1 MSDKKISFRDEIK
14 LKNKKTLEVQ
24 ALKDYK
30 RNSIGLYFSAIVFF
44 IVMLMTCNG
53 IRVGGNLLMMLIVAS
68 MMGVFFFG
76 RGLRVL
82 PKGQIVFSC
91 VKALLCV
98 GMCVAY
104 TILHQGNWDMMDYG
118 ILAILL
124 GVVAVDIPRVIKAS
138 KEMKQ

>member
-14 LKNKKTLEVQ
+14 LKNKKTLEEQ

-30 RNSIGLYFSAIVFF
+30 RNTIGLYFSAIVFF
-44 IVMLMTCNG
+44 IVLLMTFNG
-53 IRVGGNLLMMLIVAS
+53 RRVAGNLSMMLIVVS

-124 GVVAVDIPRVIKAS
+124 GVVAVDMPRVIKAS

>member
-14 LKNKKTLEVQ
+14 MKNQKTLEEQ
-24 ALKDYK
+24 AVKDYK
-30 RNSIGLYFSAIVFF
+30 RNTIGLYFSAIVFF
-44 IVMLMTCNG
+44 IVLLMTFNG
-53 IRVGGNLLMMLIVAS
+53 IRVAGNLSMMLIVVS

-98 GMCVAY
+98 GMWVAY

>member
-1 MSDKKISFRDEIK
+1 MSDKKFSFRDEIK
-14 LKNKKTLEVQ
+14 LKNKKTLEEQ
-24 ALKDYK
+24 ALKDYM

-44 IVMLMTCNG
+44 IVLLMTFNC
-53 IRVGGNLLMMLIVAS
+53 IRVAGNLSMMLIVVS

-98 GMCVAY
+98 GMCVTY

>member
-14 LKNKKTLEVQ
+14 MKNQKTQEEQ

-44 IVMLMTCNG
+44 IVLLMTFNG
-53 IRVGGNLLMMLIVAS
+53 IRVAGNLSMMLIVAS

-124 GVVAVDIPRVIKAS
+124 GVVVVDIPRVIKAS
-138 KEMKQ
+138 KDMKK

>member
-14 LKNKKTLEVQ
+14 LKNKKTLEEQ

-30 RNSIGLYFSAIVFF
+30 RNTIGLYFSAIVFF
-44 IVMLMTCNG
+44 IVLLMTFNG
-53 IRVGGNLLMMLIVAS
+53 IRVAGNLSTMLIVAS

-104 TILHQGNWDMMDYG
+104 TILHEGNWEMMDYG

>member
-14 LKNKKTLEVQ
+14 MKNQKTQEEQ

-44 IVMLMTCNG
+44 IVLLMTFNG
-53 IRVGGNLLMMLIVAS
+53 IRVGGNLLMMLIVVS

-76 RGLRVL
+76 RRLRVL

>member
-14 LKNKKTLEVQ
+14 MKNQKTQEEQ

-44 IVMLMTCNG
+44 IVLLMTFNG
-53 IRVGGNLLMMLIVAS
+53 IQVGGNLSMMLIVAS

-98 GMCVAY
+98 GMSVAY
-104 TILHQGNWDMMDYG
+104 TILHQGNWDMMDFG

-124 GVVAVDIPRVIKAS
+124 GVVVVDIPRVIKAS

>member
-1 MSDKKISFRDEIK
+1 MSDKKFSFRDEIK
-14 LKNKKTLEVQ
+14 LKNKKTLEEQ

-30 RNSIGLYFSAIVFF
+30 RNTIGLYFSAIVFF
-44 IVMLMTCNG
+44 IVLLMTFNG
-53 IRVGGNLLMMLIVAS
+53 IRVAGNLSMMLIVVS

>member
-14 LKNKKTLEVQ
+14 MKNQKTQEEQ

-44 IVMLMTCNG
+44 IVLLMTFNG
-53 IRVGGNLLMMLIVAS
+53 IRVAGNLSMMLIVVS

-124 GVVAVDIPRVIKAS
+124 GVVVVDIPRVIKAS
-138 KEMKQ
+138 KDMKK

>member
-14 LKNKKTLEVQ
+14 LNTQKSKEEQ
-24 ALKDYK
+24 ASKDFK

-44 IVMLMTCNG
+44 IVLLMTFNG
-53 IRVGGNLLMMLIVAS
+53 VQVGGNLSMMLIVAS

-98 GMCVAY
+98 GMSVA
-104 TILHQGNWDMMDYG
+104 
-118 ILAILL
+118 
-124 GVVAVDIPRVIKAS
+124 
-138 KEMKQ
+138 

>member
-1 MSDKKISFRDEIK
+1 M
-14 LKNKKTLEVQ
+14 KNQKTQEEQ

-44 IVMLMTCNG
+44 IVLLITFHG
-53 IRVGGNLLMMLIVAS
+53 IRVAGNLSMMLIVVS

-124 GVVAVDIPRVIKAS
+124 GVVAIDIPRVIKAS

>member
-1 MSDKKISFRDEIK
+1 MSDKKFSFRDEIK
-14 LKNKKTLEVQ
+14 LKNKKTLEEQ
-24 ALKDYK
+24 ALKDYM

-44 IVMLMTCNG
+44 IVLLMTFNG
-53 IRVGGNLLMMLIVAS
+53 IRVAGNLSMMLIVVS

-98 GMCVAY
+98 GMCVTY

>member
-14 LKNKKTLEVQ
+14 MKNQKTQEEQ

-44 IVMLMTCNG
+44 VVLLMTFNG
-53 IRVGGNLLMMLIVAS
+53 IRVAGNLSMMLIVVS

-124 GVVAVDIPRVIKAS
+124 GVVVVDIPRVIKAS
-138 KEMKQ
+138 KDMKK

>member
-14 LKNKKTLEVQ
+14 LKNKKTLEEQ
-24 ALKDYK
+24 ALNDYK
-30 RNSIGLYFSAIVFF
+30 RNTIGLYFSAIVFF
-44 IVMLMTCNG
+44 IVLLMTFNG
-53 IRVGGNLLMMLIVAS
+53 IQVAGNLSMMLIVAS

-124 GVVAVDIPRVIKAS
+124 GVVVVDIPRVIKAS
-138 KEMKQ
+138 KDMKK

>member
-1 MSDKKISFRDEIK
+1 M
-14 LKNKKTLEVQ
+14 KNQKTQEEQ

-44 IVMLMTCNG
+44 IVLLMTFNG
-53 IRVGGNLLMMLIVAS
+53 IRVAGNLSMMLIVVS

-91 VKALLCV
+91 VKALICV

-138 KEMKQ
+138 KEMK

>member
-14 LKNKKTLEVQ
+14 MKNQKTQEEQ

-30 RNSIGLYFSAIVFF
+30 RNTIGLYFSAIVFF
-44 IVMLMTCNG
+44 IVLLMTFNG
-53 IRVGGNLLMMLIVAS
+53 IRVAGNLSTMLIVAS

-124 GVVAVDIPRVIKAS
+124 GVIAVDIPRVIKAS

>member
-14 LKNKKTLEVQ
+14 LKNKKTLEEQ

-30 RNSIGLYFSAIVFF
+30 RNTIGLYFSAIVFF
-44 IVMLMTCNG
+44 IILLMTFNG
-53 IRVGGNLLMMLIVAS
+53 IRVAGNLSMMLIVVS

>member
-14 LKNKKTLEVQ
+14 LKNKKTLEEQ

-30 RNSIGLYFSAIVFF
+30 RNTIGLYFSAIVFF
-44 IVMLMTCNG
+44 IVLLMTFNG
-53 IRVGGNLLMMLIVAS
+53 IRVAGNLSMMLIVAS
-68 MMGVFFFG
+68 MRGVFFFG

-104 TILHQGNWDMMDYG
+104 TILHQGNWDMIDYG

>member
-14 LKNKKTLEVQ
+14 LKNKKTLEEQ

-44 IVMLMTCNG
+44 IVLLMTFTG
-53 IRVGGNLLMMLIVAS
+53 IRVAGNLSMMLIVAS

-82 PKGQIVFSC
+82 PKGQIVFSS

>member
-14 LKNKKTLEVQ
+14 MKNQKTQEEQ

-44 IVMLMTCNG
+44 IVLLMTFNG
-53 IRVGGNLLMMLIVAS
+53 IRVAGNLSMMLIVVS

-104 TILHQGNWDMMDYG
+104 TILHQGN
-118 ILAILL
+118 
-124 GVVAVDIPRVIKAS
+124 
-138 KEMKQ
+138 

>member
-14 LKNKKTLEVQ
+14 MKNQKTQEEQ

-30 RNSIGLYFSAIVFF
+30 RNTIGLYFSAIVFF
-44 IVMLMTCNG
+44 IVLLMTFND
-53 IRVGGNLLMMLIVAS
+53 IRVAGNLSMMLIVVS

-124 GVVAVDIPRVIKAS
+124 GVVAVDMPRVIKAS

>member
-1 MSDKKISFRDEIK
+1 MSDKKFSFRDEIK
-14 LKNKKTLEVQ
+14 LKNKKTLEEQ

-44 IVMLMTCNG
+44 IVLLMTFNG
-53 IRVGGNLLMMLIVAS
+53 IRVAGNLSMMLIVVS

-98 GMCVAY
+98 GMCVTY

>member
-14 LKNKKTLEVQ
+14 LKNKKTLEEQ

-44 IVMLMTCNG
+44 IVLLMTFTG
-53 IRVGGNLLMMLIVAS
+53 IRVAGNLSMMLIVAS

-104 TILHQGNWDMMDYG
+104 TILHQGNWDMMDFG

-124 GVVAVDIPRVIKAS
+124 GVVVVDIPRVIKAS
-138 KEMKQ
+138 KDMKK

>member
-14 LKNKKTLEVQ
+14 MKNQKTQEEQ

-44 IVMLMTCNG
+44 IVLLMTFNG
-53 IRVGGNLLMMLIVAS
+53 IRVAGNLSMMLIVVS

-82 PKGQIVFSC
+82 SKGQIVFSC

>member
-1 MSDKKISFRDEIK
+1 
-14 LKNKKTLEVQ
+14 
-24 ALKDYK
+24 
-30 RNSIGLYFSAIVFF
+30 
-44 IVMLMTCNG
+44 
-53 IRVGGNLLMMLIVAS
+53 

-124 GVVAVDIPRVIKAS
+124 SVVAVDIPRVIKAS

>member
-14 LKNKKTLEVQ
+14 LNTQKTKEEQ
-24 ALKDYK
+24 ASKDFK

-44 IVMLMTCNG
+44 IVLLMTFNG
-53 IRVGGNLLMMLIVAS
+53 VQVGGNLSMMLIVAS

-98 GMCVAY
+98 GMSVAY
-104 TILHQGNWDMMDYG
+104 TILHQGNWDMMDFG
-118 ILAILL
+118 ILTILL
-124 GVVAVDIPRVIKAS
+124 GVVVVDIPRVIKAS

>member
-14 LKNKKTLEVQ
+14 MKNQKTQEEQ

-44 IVMLMTCNG
+44 IVLLMTFNG
-53 IRVGGNLLMMLIVAS
+53 IRVAGNLSMMLIVAS

-98 GMCVAY
+98 GMSVAY
-104 TILHQGNWDMMDYG
+104 TILHQGNWDVMDFG

-124 GVVAVDIPRVIKAS
+124 GVVVVDIPRVIKAS

>member
-14 LKNKKTLEVQ
+14 LNTQKSKEEQ
-24 ALKDYK
+24 ASKDFK

-44 IVMLMTCNG
+44 IVLLMTFNG
-53 IRVGGNLLMMLIVAS
+53 IQVGGNLSMMLIVAS

-82 PKGQIVFSC
+82 AKGQIVFSC

-98 GMCVAY
+98 GMSVAY
-104 TILHQGNWDMMDYG
+104 TILHQGNWDMMDFG

-124 GVVAVDIPRVIKAS
+124 GVVVVDIPRVIKAS

>member
-14 LKNKKTLEVQ
+14 LKNKKTLEEQ
-24 ALKDYK
+24 ALNDYK
-30 RNSIGLYFSAIVFF
+30 RNTIGLYFSAIVFF
-44 IVMLMTCNG
+44 IVLLMTFNG
-53 IRVGGNLLMMLIVAS
+53 IRVAGNLSMMLIVVS

-124 GVVAVDIPRVIKAS
+124 GVVAVDMPRVIKAS

>member
-1 MSDKKISFRDEIK
+1 M
-14 LKNKKTLEVQ
+14 
-24 ALKDYK
+24 
-30 RNSIGLYFSAIVFF
+30 
-44 IVMLMTCNG
+44 C
-53 IRVGGNLLMMLIVAS
+53 
-68 MMGVFFFG
+68 
-76 RGLRVL
+76 
-82 PKGQIVFSC
+82 
-91 VKALLCV
+91 

>member
-14 LKNKKTLEVQ
+14 MKNQKTQEEQ

-30 RNSIGLYFSAIVFF
+30 RNTIGLYFSAIVFF
-44 IVMLMTCNG
+44 IVLLMTFNG
-53 IRVGGNLLMMLIVAS
+53 IRVAGNLSTMLIVAS

-104 TILHQGNWDMMDYG
+104 TILHQGNRDMMDYG

>member
-1 MSDKKISFRDEIK
+1 MSEKKISFRDEIK
-14 LKNKKTLEVQ
+14 LKNKKTLEEQ

-30 RNSIGLYFSAIVFF
+30 RNTIGLYFSAIVFF
-44 IVMLMTCNG
+44 IVLLMTFNG
-53 IRVGGNLLMMLIVAS
+53 IRVAGNLSTMLIVAS